1 MSDRSSHQSGVIEDR
16 RIGVDDLFRDL
27 SATEAAAVAS
37 RVQQLGTDVM
47 LAEGA
52 GTLVD
57 AVAYIRVVAREY
69 GVPGSEAVQHMEHLA
84 DELVEQASVW
94 QQASDS
100 AAISIRAANK
110 RNHTQAQ

>member
-1 MSDRSSHQSGVIEDR
+1 MSKRTGRDGEGIEDQQVT
-16 RIGVDDLFRDL
+16 VDDLFRDL
-27 SATEAAAVAS
+27 SVSDAAAVAG
-37 RVQQLGTDVM
+37 RVRRLGTDVM

-57 AVAYIRVVAREY
+57 AVAYIRVVAQEH
-69 GVPGSEAVQHMEHLA
+69 GVPGSEAARRLERLA
-84 DELVEQASVW
+84 DELVEQAAVW

-110 RNHTQAQ
+110 RHQTQA